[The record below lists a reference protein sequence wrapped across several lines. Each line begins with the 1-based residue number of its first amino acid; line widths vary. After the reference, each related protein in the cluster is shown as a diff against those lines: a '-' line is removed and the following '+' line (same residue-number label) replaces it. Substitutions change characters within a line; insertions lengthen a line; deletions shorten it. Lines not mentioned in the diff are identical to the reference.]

1 VSGAARRQW
10 PPTRPSAHVQRSR
23 TPILGTRAVRAAGL
37 VLVLIGLTAVVL
49 ASRPGPA
56 WAASAP
62 QLSVRSAILVEP
74 TTGQVLYGVRPQEE
88 VAIASATKLMT
99 ALLTLEQVR
108 QLGTVFTQNN
118 FYPAAVDS
126 QIGLVPGERMTV
138 HDLLLALM
146 LPSADD
152 AAEDLAYNLG
162 HGSVSRFV
170 GMMNARARE
179 LGLHH
184 THYTTPSGLDTPGNY
199 STAAELVKL
208 ASYDLAHSP
217 YFARIVALPH
227 AVLHSGNQVRYVIN
241 RNILVSEYPWINGVK
256 TGHTGAAGYVL
267 VASGH
272 RDGMTLLSVVLG
284 TSSEAAR
291 DANTLALLD
300 YGFANFRRVTPIRA
314 GEVLARPTV
323 AYRTGEHAALVAAT
337 GLTRVIARRAGVQV
351 RVQAPAQLT
360 GPVRRH
366 ARLGTA
372 VVLVGGRPVARIPLL
387 LARALPAVS
396 SLTIA
401 ARFITRPLMLVLL
414 VLAAAVPL
422 ALALGIRQRR
432 RARAG
437 GGGLE
442 AA

>member
-1 VSGAARRQW
+1 MSGAARVAA
-10 PPTRPSAHVQRSR
+10 SA
-23 TPILGTRAVRAAGL
+23 
-37 VLVLIGLTAVVL
+37 LVLIGLMAVILV
-49 ASRPGPA
+49 SWPGRA
-56 WAASAP
+56 RAGSAP
-62 QLSVRSAILVEP
+62 PLSVRSAILVEP
-74 TTGQVLYGVRPQEE
+74 TTGQVLDGVAPHRELP
-88 VAIASATKLMT
+88 IASATKLMT
-99 ALLTLEQVR
+99 ALLTLEHVR
-108 QLGTVFTQNN
+108 RLGTVFTQNN

-162 HGSVSRFV
+162 HGSVGRFV
-170 GMMNARARE
+170 GMMDARARE

-184 THYTTPSGLDTPGNY
+184 THYATPSGLDTPGNY
-199 STAAELVKL
+199 STAADLVKL
-208 ASYDLAHSP
+208 AGYDLAHSP

-227 AVLHSGNQVRYVIN
+227 AVLHSGNHVRYVIN
-241 RNILVSEYPWINGVK
+241 RNTLVSEYHWIHGVK

-272 RDGMTLLSVVLG
+272 RDGMTLLSTVLG

-300 YGFANFRRVTPIRA
+300 YGFANFRRVTPVRA

-323 AYRTGEHAALVAAT
+323 TYRTGEHAALVAGT
-337 GLTRVIARRAGVQV
+337 GLIRVVARRAAVAV
-351 RVQAPAQLT
+351 RVQAPSQLT
-360 GPVRRH
+360 GPLRRH

-401 ARFITRPLMLVLL
+401 ARFMTRPLMLVLL
-414 VLAAAVPL
+414 IAAAGVAP
-422 ALALGIRQRR
+422 ALAFGIRQRR

>member
-1 VSGAARRQW
+1 MRGAAR
-10 PPTRPSAHVQRSR
+10 V
-23 TPILGTRAVRAAGL
+23 AA
-37 VLVLIGLTAVVL
+37 LIVVL
-49 ASRPGPA
+49 TGVMAVSVASHPGRA
-56 WAASAP
+56 WAAGAP

-74 TTGQVLYGVRPQEE
+74 STGQVLYGIRPNREL
-88 VAIASATKLMT
+88 AIASATKLMT
-99 ALLTLEQVR
+99 ALLTLERVR

-126 QIGLVPGERMTV
+126 QIGLVPGERMSV

-162 HGSVSRFV
+162 HGSVGRFV
-170 GMMNARARE
+170 GMMDARARE

-199 STAAELVKL
+199 STAADLVKL
-208 ASYDLAHSP
+208 AGYDLSHSP

-227 AVLHSGNQVRYVIN
+227 AVLHSGSHVRAVTN
-241 RNILVSEYPWINGVK
+241 RNTLVSEYRWINGVK

-272 RDGMTLLSVVLG
+272 RDGMTLLSAVLG

-300 YGFANFRRVTPIRA
+300 YGFANFRRVTPVRA

-337 GLTRVIARRAGVQV
+337 ALTRVVARRAAVGV
-351 RVQAPAQLT
+351 RVQAPSQLT
-360 GPVRRH
+360 GPLRRH

-372 VVLVGGRPVARIPLL
+372 VVLVGGRPVARIPLV

-414 VLAAAVPL
+414 IAAAAASL
-422 ALALGIRQRR
+422 ALALGVRQRR